1 MTTLQQRHGGW
12 RRGGNKRLVTYLSTE
27 CYRDLLPSS
36 GPLLLSRHLI
46 LNPKLRHGAGVV
58 HGRDVGMGDSSELD
72 ELRLHVVLVTKA
84 DQGALVAHLVTVV
97 GGAEHRD
104 ALAIVLHDVAFI
116 LHLVGPH
123 HQLQVIGAQEVL
135 CDVRAERKPN
145 TSL

>member
-1 MTTLQQRHGGW
+1 
-12 RRGGNKRLVTYLSTE
+12 
-27 CYRDLLPSS
+27 
-36 GPLLLSRHLI
+36 
-46 LNPKLRHGAGVV
+46 
-58 HGRDVGMGDSSELD
+58 MGDSSELD

-97 GGAEHRD
+97 GGAEHGD

-123 HQLQVIGAQEVL
+123 HQLQIIGAQEVL

-145 TSL
+145 TSLRRTLAHLGLGVCGEAESAERCDRRKELATYQTREDQT